1 MDQDDILRNLKPN
14 TDLELVD
21 IFFYKITVDQ
31 HEGLA
36 IALFEAPDKIIGFE
50 LNSIE
55 GTMFTFAVSGCVE
68 YSHIRSIYQLYVDTM
83 KLVNFKLDKVI
94 IESKKGDV
102 IYGRLFW
109 TDDKNRKIYKL
120 CSAGDALV
128 LATLEKC
135 QIKIIKNVLD
145 IMDDYTALDNQMMQD
160 YED

>member
-1 MDQDDILRNLKPN
+1 MDQDDILRNLKPVS
-14 TDLELVD
+14 DLDLID
-21 IFFYKITVDQ
+21 IYFYKITVDQ

-68 YSHIRSIYQLYVDTM
+68 YSHVRSIYQLYIETM
-83 KLVNFKLDKVI
+83 KLVKFNLDKVI

-109 TDDKNRKIYKL
+109 TDDKNRKIFKV

-135 QIKIIKNVLD
+135 PIKIIKSVLD
-145 IMDDYTALDNQMMQD
+145 NMDDYTALDNQMMQD